1 MRNVNNLYAKV
12 GFNTKISSKSA
23 KVLGT
28 SLAFELGMSNDQ
40 VMLLGRW
47 KNPATAQYYRSVDP
61 STLLDVFSKI
71 VLNPTDL
78 ESLKVARKKL
88 VRKQRS
94 LEYIA
99 PSAQSYSVA
108 ASQPPAL
115 QSIPA
120 AITSM
125 IPSVYP
131 QFQGQDQVPN
141 STISTSSNCHLAWQF
156 LISAGFIYPGG
167 APVMQDGFPLPTE
180 VPELQFSGED
190 DLTLEENNAFVIRLN

>member
-78 ESLKVARKKL
+78 ESLKK
-88 VRKQRS
+88 
-94 LEYIA
+94 A
-99 PSAQSYSVA
+99 PS
-108 ASQPPAL
+108 
-115 QSIPA
+115 
-120 AITSM
+120 
-125 IPSVYP
+125 
-131 QFQGQDQVPN
+131 
-141 STISTSSNCHLAWQF
+141 
-156 LISAGFIYPGG
+156 
-167 APVMQDGFPLPTE
+167 
-180 VPELQFSGED
+180 
-190 DLTLEENNAFVIRLN
+190 